1 MNEQALVLKQ
11 MAQMNKMAFDNSY
24 NMMMSAFE
32 QNKLM
37 LNTFLSQPSAI
48 PEEGKKAIE
57 DWLKNYKEGC
67 EGLKKMADEGY
78 AMINKYMSEGVK

>member
-1 MNEQALVLKQ
+1 MEQLQVLKQ
-11 MAQMNKMAFDNSY
+11 MAQMNKMAFDNSF

-37 LNTFLSQPSAI
+37 LNTFLSQPSSL

-57 DWLKNYKEGC
+57 EWLKSYREGC
-67 EGLKKMADEGY
+67 EGLKNLADDGY
-78 AMINKYMSEGVK
+78 AMIEKYMAEAVK

>member
-1 MNEQALVLKQ
+1 MEHMHVLKQ
-11 MAQMNKMAFDNSY
+11 MAQMNNMDFDNSF

-37 LNTFLSQPSAI
+37 LNTFLSQPSSL

-57 DWLKNYKEGC
+57 EWLQNYRKGC
-67 EGLKKMADEGY
+67 EGLKKMADDGY
-78 AMINKYMSEGVK
+78 AMVEKYISEAAK

>member
-1 MNEQALVLKQ
+1 MEQLQVLKQ
-11 MAQMNKMAFDNSY
+11 MAQMNKMAFDNSF

-37 LNTFLSQPSAI
+37 LNTFLSQPSSL

-57 DWLKNYKEGC
+57 EWLKSYREGC
-67 EGLKKMADEGY
+67 EGLKKLADDGY
-78 AMINKYMSEGVK
+78 TMVEKYMAEAVK

>member
-1 MNEQALVLKQ
+1 MDKKQIFKQ

-37 LNTFLSQPSAI
+37 VSTFLNQPSAL
-48 PEEGKKAIE
+48 PEEGRKAVE
-57 DWLKNYKEGC
+57 EWLQNYRSGC
-67 EGLKKMADEGY
+67 ENLKHMADDGY
-78 AMINKYMSEGVK
+78 QMIDKYMSESAK

>member
-1 MNEQALVLKQ
+1 MEQMQILKQ
-11 MAQMNKMAFDNSY
+11 MAQMNKMAFDNSF

-37 LNTFLSQPSAI
+37 LNTFLSQPSSL

-57 DWLKNYKEGC
+57 EWLQNYKSGC
-67 EGLKKMADEGY
+67 ENLKKMADEGY
-78 AMINKYMSEGVK
+78 VMINKYMSEGVK

>member
-1 MNEQALVLKQ
+1 MEQLQVLKQ
-11 MAQMNKMAFDNSY
+11 MAQMNKMAFDNSF

-37 LNTFLSQPSAI
+37 LNTFLSQPSSL

-57 DWLKNYKEGC
+57 EWLQIIEKAAK
-67 EGLKKMADEGY
+67 D
-78 AMINKYMSEGVK
+78 

>member
-1 MNEQALVLKQ
+1 MEQMKVLKQ
-11 MAQMNKMAFDNSY
+11 MAQMNKMAFDNSF

-37 LNTFLSQPSAI
+37 LNTFLSQPSSL

-57 DWLKNYKEGC
+57 EWLQNYRKGC
-67 EGLKKMADEGY
+67 EGLKKMADDGY
-78 AMINKYMSEGVK
+78 AMVEKYIGETEK

>member
-1 MNEQALVLKQ
+1 MEQLQMLKQ
-11 MAQMNKMAFDNSY
+11 MAQMNKMTFDNSF

-37 LNTFLSQPSAI
+37 LNTFLSQPSSL

-57 DWLKNYKEGC
+57 EWLKSYREGC
-67 EGLKKMADEGY
+67 EGLKKLADDGY
-78 AMINKYMSEGVK
+78 AMIERYMAEAVK

>member
-1 MNEQALVLKQ
+1 MEQMKVLKQ
-11 MAQMNKMAFDNSY
+11 MAQMNKMAFDNSF

-37 LNTFLSQPSAI
+37 LSTFLSQPSSL

-57 DWLKNYKEGC
+57 EWLQNYRKGC
-67 EGLKKMADEGY
+67 EGLKKMADDGY
-78 AMINKYMSEGVK
+78 AMVEKYIGETEK

>member
-1 MNEQALVLKQ
+1 MEQLQVLKQ
-11 MAQMNKMAFDNSY
+11 MAQMNKMAFDNSF

-37 LNTFLSQPSAI
+37 LNTFLNQPSSL

-57 DWLKNYKEGC
+57 EWLQNYKKGC
-67 EGLKKMADEGY
+67 EGLKQLADDGY
-78 AMINKYMSEGVK
+78 AMIEKYMAEATK

>member
-1 MNEQALVLKQ
+1 MKEQAQVIKQ

-37 LNTFLSQPSAI
+37 LNTFLSQPSVL

-57 DWLKNYKEGC
+57 EWLKNYKTGC
-67 EGLKKMADEGY
+67 ENLKKMADEGY
-78 AMINKYMSEGVK
+78 QMIDKYMSEAPE

>member
-1 MNEQALVLKQ
+1 MEQLQVLKQ
-11 MAQMNKMAFDNSY
+11 MAQMNKMAFDNSF

-37 LNTFLSQPSAI
+37 LNAFLSQPSSL

-57 DWLKNYKEGC
+57 EWLRNYRQGC
-67 EGLKKMADEGY
+67 EGLKKLADDGY
-78 AMINKYMSEGVK
+78 AMIEKYMSEAVQ